1 MYVCCIESRALFCV
15 MQRRRNIWD
24 MGTCHH
30 QVLKNFLPPPS
41 IFHLTSFKIYHNY
54 ILIFLSPPIL
64 DLPAPLNS
72 VEYLGRKDETEDF
85 VGLLVVGWVCL
96 QIHVR
101 AHSILQFHILSTL
114 FATLQSSSK

>member
-1 MYVCCIESRALFCV
+1 
-15 MQRRRNIWD
+15 

-30 QVLKNFLPPPS
+30 QVLTEFPSSTFYFSFDQLQDLPQLYRD
-41 IFHLTSFKIYHNY
+41 IFVPTKF
-54 ILIFLSPPIL
+54 L

-96 QIHVR
+96 QIHVE
-101 AHSILQFHILSTL
+101 AHSILQFQILSTVL
-114 FATLQSSSK
+114 APL